1 MNGSSASTRC
11 PVINPTFWYLLVLLS
26 VTWLAFSLV
35 TGDRPVPA
43 GVPLCGAA
51 SSHLYLHPPVHLQA
65 PHPRGPPPAH
75 RLLLRQPEPVPPSQ
89 KVRVQQFTL
98 AFVFTSYVFDV
109 LMLILLAGYDGFVK
123 ELGKRCLRNSVDR
136 YFSL

>member
-1 MNGSSASTRC
+1 M
-11 PVINPTFWYLLVLLS
+11 
-26 VTWLAFSLV
+26 
-35 TGDRPVPA
+35 
-43 GVPLCGAA
+43 
-51 SSHLYLHPPVHLQA
+51 
-65 PHPRGPPPAH
+65 
-75 RLLLRQPEPVPPSQ
+75 
-89 KVRVQQFTL
+89 QQFTL